1 MITIDGSQGEG
12 GGQIVRSSLA
22 LSLITGIP
30 IRIENV
36 RAGRKNPGLLR
47 QHLTA
52 FQAAT
57 QISNAQ
63 THGAELGSKVVQFEP
78 GTITPGRYRFSV
90 GSAGSTTLVF
100 QTVLPALM
108 LVDGISHIEV
118 EGGTHNPHAPPF
130 DYLARVYFPLLRK
143 LGANV
148 EAGNCHPGFYPAG
161 GGCFGAK
168 VVGCPSLNRLELL
181 DRGVL
186 LHRRVRAL
194 VANLPID
201 IAERECRLIERRT
214 NWDAKNFSREE
225 IEGSVGAGNV
235 VMIELEFE
243 HLTELFIAFGKT
255 GKRAERVANEV
266 LRSALDY
273 IDQDVPVGT
282 YLADQLLLPM
292 GLAAAQ
298 GQSCVFRT
306 GPLSQHAR
314 TQIDVL
320 MRFLKIKIVVQADAG
335 AFLVRLRPP

>member
-63 THGAELGSKVVQFEP
+63 THGAELGSKAVQFEP

-235 VMIELEFE
+235 VMSLNISRSCLSPLEK
-243 HLTELFIAFGKT
+243 L
-255 GKRAERVANEV
+255 ANEQNAWRTKCYGQHSITSTKMCLSEPTWPISYCSPWD
-266 LRSALDY
+266 LRPRKANHASF
-273 IDQDVPVGT
+273 VPVH
-282 YLADQLLLPM
+282 
-292 GLAAAQ
+292 
-298 GQSCVFRT
+298 FRN
-306 GPLSQHAR
+306 
-314 TQIDVL
+314 
-320 MRFLKIKIVVQADAG
+320 MREHRSMF
-335 AFLVRLRPP
+335 